1 MLTHSI
7 LLLISIGIPVLCLFI
22 LPVITREIFDDL
34 RFMRILHYV
43 ALALLGFALY
53 FSNNDVAAY
62 FSLTDELLVFPL
74 FIAALIYAAVFA
86 IITNNIA
93 DIETDKISNT
103 ARPLIKGTVKQAPY
117 FLAGFFCL
125 SYSLVLSLL
134 VNSTMFYS
142 ILIISAGYYIYSCK
156 PFRLKRIPFVA
167 KLLIGFN
174 SLVVAV
180 CGFVLAG
187 GRLIDFPV
195 IWALFIILPLSLAAN
210 FVDIKDIA
218 GDGKTGIK
226 TLPVVL
232 GVRKAIHLIAFFTIC
247 TYLMAAVIIN
257 LLWVYPLCA
266 IMAILHI
273 VLLYRKPY
281 KEKPIFL
288 IYISALF
295 GLNIILLFN
304 KYIS

>member
-1 MLTHSI
+1 MHSI
-7 LLLISIGIPVLCLFI
+7 LLLTSIGIPVLGLFI
-22 LPVITREIFDDL
+22 YPVITREIIRDL

-53 FSNNDVAAY
+53 FFNHNVEIYFTQRNN
-62 FSLTDELLVFPL
+62 LLVYPL
-74 FIAALIYAAVFA
+74 FFIALIYAAVFA
-86 IITNNIA
+86 IITNNVA

-103 ARPLIKGTVKQAPY
+103 ARPLVQGTVNQTHY
-117 FLAGFFCL
+117 LLAGFFCL
-125 SYSLVLSLL
+125 SYALMLSLL
-134 VNSTMFYS
+134 VNSTMFYG
-142 ILIISAGYYIYSCK
+142 ILIISAGYHIYSCK
-156 PFRLKRIPFVA
+156 PFRIKRIPFVA

-187 GRLIDFPV
+187 GRLVDFPIV
-195 IWALFIILPLSLAAN
+195 WAVFIMLPLSLAAN
-210 FVDIKDIA
+210 FVDLKDTA

-226 TLPVVL
+226 TLPVIL
-232 GVRKAIHLIAFFTIC
+232 GERRAIHVIVFFTVC

-257 LLWVYPLCA
+257 LLWVYPLCG

-281 KEKPIFL
+281 NEKPIFL

>member
-1 MLTHSI
+1 MFTHSI
-7 LLLISIGIPVLCLFI
+7 LLLISIGIPFLSLSI
-22 LPVITREIFDDL
+22 YPVITREIFSDL
-34 RFMRILHYV
+34 RFMRILHYA
-43 ALALLGFALY
+43 ALALFGFALY
-53 FSNNDVAAY
+53 FSNLDVNTY
-62 FSLTDELLVFPL
+62 FSQSGELLVFPL
-74 FIAALIYAAVFA
+74 FIIALIYAAVFA

-103 ARPLIKGTVKQAPY
+103 RRPLIKGTVKQAHY
-117 FLAGFFCL
+117 LLAGIFCL
-125 SYSLVLSLL
+125 SYALILSLL
-134 VNSTMFYS
+134 VNSIMFYG
-142 ILIISAGYYIYSCK
+142 ILMISAGYYIYSCK
-156 PFRLKRIPFVA
+156 PFRLKRIPFIA

-187 GRLIDFPV
+187 GRLNDFPV
-195 IWALFIILPLSLAAN
+195 IWAVFIMLPLSLAAN

-226 TLPVVL
+226 TLPVIL
-232 GVRKAIHLIAFFTIC
+232 GEKRAIHLIVFFTVC

-257 LLWVYPLCA
+257 LLWVYPLCG

-273 VLLYRKPY
+273 TLLYRKPY
-281 KEKPIFL
+281 NEKPIFL

-304 KYIS
+304 KYLV

>member
-1 MLTHSI
+1 MFMHSI
-7 LLLISIGIPVLCLFI
+7 LLLISIVIPVLCFFVY
-22 LPVITREIFDDL
+22 PVITREIFSDL
-34 RFMRILHYV
+34 RLMRILHYI
-43 ALALLGFALY
+43 ALAFFGFALY
-53 FSNNDVAAY
+53 FSNQDVAPY
-62 FSLTDELLVFPL
+62 FSQQQQWLVFPL
-74 FIAALIYAAVFA
+74 FITALVYAAVFA

-103 ARPLIKGTVKQAPY
+103 ERPLIKGTVKQTPY
-117 FLAGFFCL
+117 LLAGFFCL
-125 SYSLVLSLL
+125 SYALICSLL
-134 VNSTMFYS
+134 VNRTMFYS

-195 IWALFIILPLSLAAN
+195 TWAVFIVLPLSLAAN
-210 FVDIKDIA
+210 FVDIKDTA

-226 TLPVVL
+226 TLPVIL
-232 GVRKAIHLIAFFTIC
+232 GERRAIHLIVFFTFC

-281 KEKPIFL
+281 NEKPIFL

>member
-7 LLLISIGIPVLCLFI
+7 LLLISIGIPVAFLFVR
-22 LPVITREIFDDL
+22 PVITRAILNDL

-43 ALALLGFALY
+43 ALALFGFALY
-53 FSNNDVAAY
+53 FSRHDVETY
-62 FSLTDELLVFPL
+62 FSLQQNLLVFPL
-74 FIAALIYAAVFA
+74 FIVALVYAAVFA

-103 ARPLIKGTVKQAPY
+103 ERPLIKGTVKQTPY
-117 FLAGFFCL
+117 LLTGIFCL
-125 SYSLVLSLL
+125 SYALILSLL
-134 VNSTMFYS
+134 VHRMMFYS
-142 ILIISAGYYIYSCK
+142 ILMISAGYFIYSCK
-156 PFRLKRIPFVA
+156 PFRLKRIPFIA

-195 IWALFIILPLSLAAN
+195 IWAVFIVLPLSLAAN
-210 FVDIKDIA
+210 FVDLKDTA
-218 GDGKTGIK
+218 GDSKTGIK
-226 TLPVVL
+226 TMPVIF
-232 GVRKAIHLIAFFTIC
+232 GERRAIHLIAFFTIC
-247 TYLMAAVIIN
+247 TYLMAAVITN
-257 LLWVYPLCA
+257 LLWVYPLCG

-273 VLLYRKPY
+273 ALLYRKSY
-281 KEKPIFL
+281 NEKPIFL

-304 KYIS
+304 KYFT

>member
-7 LLLISIGIPVLCLFI
+7 LLLTSIGIPVLCLFFF
-22 LPVITREIFDDL
+22 PVITREIFKDL

-43 ALALLGFALY
+43 ALALFGFAIY
-53 FSNNDVAAY
+53 FSDHDVKGY
-62 FSLTDELLVFPL
+62 FLQPDELLVFPL
-74 FIAALIYAAVFA
+74 FIIALVYAAIFA
-86 IITNNIA
+86 IVTNNIA

-103 ARPLIKGTVKQAPY
+103 GRPLIKGTVKQAPY
-117 FLAGFFCL
+117 LLAGILCL
-125 SYSLVLSLL
+125 SYTLILSLL
-134 VNSTMFYS
+134 AHRMMFYS
-142 ILIISAGYYIYSCK
+142 IMMISAGYYIYSCK
-156 PFRLKRIPFVA
+156 PFRLKRIPFIA

-195 IWALFIILPLSLAAN
+195 DWALFILLPLSLAAN
-210 FVDIKDIA
+210 FVDLKDTA
-218 GDGKTGIK
+218 GDSQTGIK
-226 TLPVVL
+226 TLPVIF
-232 GVRKAIHLIAFFTIC
+232 GERRAIHLIAFFTIC

-257 LLWVYPLCA
+257 LLWVYPLCG
-266 IMAILHI
+266 IMATLHI
-273 VLLYRKPY
+273 ALLYRKPY

-304 KYIS
+304 KYLS

>member
-1 MLTHSI
+1 MHSI
-7 LLLISIGIPVLCLFI
+7 LLLISIVIPVLSLFVY
-22 LPVITREIFDDL
+22 PAITREIFSDL
-34 RFMRILHYV
+34 RFLRILHYV

-53 FSNNDVAAY
+53 FSNQDLAPY
-62 FSLTDELLVFPL
+62 FSQQQQWLVFPL
-74 FIAALIYAAVFA
+74 FIIALVYAAVFA

-103 ARPLIKGTVKQAPY
+103 ERPLIKRTVKQGPY
-117 FLAGFFCL
+117 LLAGVLCL
-125 SYSLVLSLL
+125 AYSLILSLL
-134 VNSTMFYS
+134 VNSTMFYC
-142 ILIISAGYYIYSCK
+142 IVIISAGYYIYSCK
-156 PFRLKRIPFVA
+156 PFRLKRIPFIA

-187 GRLIDFPV
+187 GSLVDFPV
-195 IWALFIILPLSLAAN
+195 IWAVFIVLPLSLAAN
-210 FVDIKDIA
+210 FVDLKDTA

-226 TLPVVL
+226 TLPVML
-232 GVRKAIHLIAFFTIC
+232 GESRAIHLIAFFTVC

-257 LLWVYPLCA
+257 LIWVYPMCG
-266 IMAILHI
+266 IMTVLHI

-281 KEKPIFL
+281 NEKPIFL

-304 KYIS
+304 KYLA

>member
-1 MLTHSI
+1 MYLHGI
-7 LLLISIGIPVLCLFI
+7 LLLTSTGIPVLCLCIF
-22 LPVITREIFDDL
+22 PGITREILKDL
-34 RFMRILHYV
+34 RLLRILHYV

-53 FSNNDVAAY
+53 FSDRDVAVY
-62 FSLTDELLVFPL
+62 FAQRQGLLDFPL
-74 FIAALIYAAVFA
+74 FISALIYAAVFA

-93 DIETDKISNT
+93 DIETDKISN
-103 ARPLIKGTVKQAPY
+103 AGRPLVKGTVNRTSY
-117 FLAGFFCL
+117 ILSGIFCL
-125 SYSLVLSLL
+125 SCSLIISLL
-134 VNSTMFYS
+134 VNNSMFYC
-142 ILIISAGYYIYSCK
+142 ILLISAGYYMYSCK

-180 CGFVLAG
+180 CGFELAG

-195 IWALFIILPLSLAAN
+195 SWAVFILLPLSLAAN
-210 FVDIKDIA
+210 FVDLKDYE
-218 GDGKTGIK
+218 GDGHTGIK
-226 TLPVVL
+226 TLPVIF
-232 GVRKAIHLIAFFTIC
+232 GKRKATHLIVFFTGC

-257 LLWVYPLCA
+257 RLWVYPLCVM
-266 IMAILHI
+266 MALLHI
-273 VLLYRKPY
+273 ALLYRNPY

-304 KYIS
+304 KYLS